1 MSARVDVPDTS
12 DARPEIDVAPP
23 SGVGH
28 ASAKAILFGEHA
40 VVFGEPAIAVP
51 VRSLTASVRLHRTDG
66 SARLDSALYHGPLHT
81 APLRLDVTTTA
92 LHAVLDH
99 LGEPGAA
106 VAMTIEST
114 IPVERGLGSS
124 AAVSAAIVHAALDA
138 WRTTADDE
146 TIHELIQVSERRAHG
161 SPSGLDARAVRATG
175 PLWFQRGAV
184 AGLEVATPLHLVI
197 ADSGVRGRTREA
209 VQGVADR
216 READAATIDAL
227 IGALGGLSVAARDDL
242 ARGDLPRIGAG
253 MSEAHRLLVEL
264 GVGDPALDHLARAAA
279 GAGALGAKL
288 TGGGRG
294 GCVLALAT
302 DADHATAIAA
312 HLRGAGAS
320 AVWTT
325 TVEATT

>member
-1 MSARVDVPDTS
+1 MSARVDVPHTS
-12 DARPEIDVAPP
+12 DAPP
-23 SGVGH
+23 AIAVTPRSGVGQ

-51 VRSLTASVRLHRTDG
+51 VRTLTASVRLERTEG
-66 SARLDSALYHGPLHT
+66 TARLDSALYHGPLLT

-92 LHAVLDH
+92 LHAVLRH

-106 VAMTIEST
+106 VTTTIDSS

-138 WRTTADDE
+138 WGVTADDD
-146 TIHELIQVSERRAHG
+146 TIHELIQTAERTAHG
-161 SPSGLDARAVRATG
+161 TPSGLDARTVRATA
-175 PLWFQRGAV
+175 PLWFQQGRVADLAV
-184 AGLEVATPLHLVI
+184 AAPLHLVI

-209 VQGVADR
+209 VGSVAAR
-216 READAATIDAL
+216 RVDEQALVDGIVSELGRLTI
-227 IGALGGLSVAARDDL
+227 AARDDL
-242 ARGDLPRIGAG
+242 ARGDVVRLGAG
-253 MSEAHRLLVEL
+253 MDGAHRLLGEL
-264 GVGDPALDHLARAAA
+264 GVGDPALDRLARAARA
-279 GAGALGAKL
+279 AGALGAKL

-302 DADHATAIAA
+302 DTAQAA
-312 HLRGAGAS
+312 ALAEVLRAAGAS

-325 TVEATT
+325 TIEATA